1 MGDDAEPAPAEPV
14 PAEAAEAADPEA
26 AAALI
31 QNAAP
36 PPTAAAPDAAAAA
49 PEAADAVPEAA
60 SAAPE
65 ASDAVP
71 EAPPAETELDIR
83 FVIVPEG
90 FSHTRRFALATT
102 VGQVKAMCEEDL
114 KIPVPNM
121 KLVHAGEELFDG
133 QTLES
138 SGLKGGGLS
147 QVELQIVYLEEHITP
162 AAAYVMPDVVSVE
175 VQFGADIP
183 PKLIQVPIV
192 RAMPEKKPFLGG
204 FRSRKTAVEYH
215 HASSQ
220 TDPKVR
226 SEDEPLPPPK
236 YHRETQTAVQQT
248 RSQITVR
255 EAGTQMEVHGHVVV
269 EEFDVLVAPLPYFD
283 SEQLAELRLH
293 KAIDAQRYTRGW
305 FARCQAAALRRRQAE
320 EAEAVHQAE
329 LQQQAEVQE
338 RHKKEIQRRMH
349 PQNHGDFEVLYNELE
364 AWRVQ
369 ETARINEAAADP
381 ESPTSEQE
389 RLELLAQLLQKEQK
403 LLQTIDRLRLQASDE
418 NREKHIRWMLQL
430 MSSPKR
436 WQMSDGEVAQVHT
449 PFTTRAKEL
458 MELYNGLMLPLLTV
472 DERLDVLLHVKWTV
486 KEFDCNLSRD
496 VVELIDREADMLNRG
511 RGESSLSGLRKR
523 LANLFLQFIETPE
536 FNPEAA
542 RFQKVPQEL
551 TLRPNVKP
559 IAG

>member
-1 MGDDAEPAPAEPV
+1 
-14 PAEAAEAADPEA
+14 
-26 AAALI
+26 
-31 QNAAP
+31 
-36 PPTAAAPDAAAAA
+36 
-49 PEAADAVPEAA
+49 
-60 SAAPE
+60 
-65 ASDAVP
+65 
-71 EAPPAETELDIR
+71 
-83 FVIVPEG
+83 
-90 FSHTRRFALATT
+90 
-102 VGQVKAMCEEDL
+102 
-114 KIPVPNM
+114 
-121 KLVHAGEELFDG
+121 
-133 QTLES
+133 
-138 SGLKGGGLS
+138 
-147 QVELQIVYLEEHITP
+147 
-162 AAAYVMPDVVSVE
+162 
-175 VQFGADIP
+175 
-183 PKLIQVPIV
+183 
-192 RAMPEKKPFLGG
+192 MPEKKPFLGG

-381 ESPTSEQE
+381 ESPTSEQA
-389 RLELLAQLLQKEQK
+389 RLACLAQLRWPRPSATLF
-403 LLQTIDRLRLQASDE
+403 TPACIRVRPARNRLRPARNHPRLACNHLRLTRDRACPGASRAAGAAAAEGAEAAADHRPAASAGLG
-418 NREKHIRWMLQL
+418 REPREAHPVDAAAHVFAQ
-430 MSSPKR
+430 
-436 WQMSDGEVAQVHT
+436 EVA
-449 PFTTRAKEL
+449 
-458 MELYNGLMLPLLTV
+458 
-472 DERLDVLLHVKWTV
+472 DV
-486 KEFDCNLSRD
+486 R
-496 VVELIDREADMLNRG
+496 RRG
-511 RGESSLSGLRKR
+511 STG
-523 LANLFLQFIETPE
+523 AHAFHH
-536 FNPEAA
+536 A
-542 RFQKVPQEL
+542 R
-551 TLRPNVKP
+551 
-559 IAG
+559 

>member
-14 PAEAAEAADPEA
+14 PTEAAEAADPEA

-36 PPTAAAPDAAAAA
+36 PPTAAAPEAADAA
-49 PEAADAVPEAA
+49 PEAADAAPEAA

>member
-14 PAEAAEAADPEA
+14 PTEAAEAADPEA